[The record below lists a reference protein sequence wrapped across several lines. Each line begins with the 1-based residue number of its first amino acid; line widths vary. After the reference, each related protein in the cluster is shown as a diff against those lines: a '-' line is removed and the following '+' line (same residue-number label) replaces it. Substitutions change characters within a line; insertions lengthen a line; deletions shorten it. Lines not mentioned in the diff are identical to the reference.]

1 MAVCLLIVGSLWS
14 LQWFFFLF
22 SLNIYSRPGGGKD
35 HSIQGGLDYANNVR
49 LCLNTKNFDAS
60 EVYELRLILKRN
72 PEKNLKIANKYF
84 RRNPVA
90 SSALWN
96 YDNNVTKPERG
107 TLIDRGCRDTVL

>member
-14 LQWFFFLF
+14 LHCFFFLF
-22 SLNIYSRPGGGKD
+22 SLNIHSRPAGGKD

-49 LCLNTKNFDAS
+49 LCLNTKNFDGS
-60 EVYELRLILKRN
+60 EVYELKLILKRN

-90 SSALWN
+90 SSALWDF
-96 YDNNVTKPERG
+96 DNNVTKQERS
-107 TLIDRGCRDTVL
+107 TLIGRGCRDTVL